1 MAAFLLGHY
10 PIGTLDCLEEAKMRV
25 RNWYK
30 SDGWGAFREFCIE
43 NRYDLISAKQIDE
56 PEPVKGA
63 LYDYRFWP
71 ISTAGVSILLAYTV
85 IHPAFYPWDELESLH
100 YMGPSTMWPSSYL
113 WPDRAKPGSIEQ
125 N

>member
-1 MAAFLLGHY
+1 
-10 PIGTLDCLEEAKMRV
+10 MRV

-56 PEPVKGA
+56 LEPVKGA

-71 ISTAGVSILLAYTV
+71 ISTAGVFILLAYTV
-85 IHPAFYPWDELESLH
+85 IHLH
-100 YMGPSTMWPSSYL
+100 STLGTSW
-113 WPDRAKPGSIEQ
+113 RACIIWAHLQ
-125 N
+125 H

>member
-1 MAAFLLGHY
+1 
-10 PIGTLDCLEEAKMRV
+10 MRV

-71 ISTAGVSILLAYTV
+71 ISTAGVFILLAYTV
-85 IHPAFYPWDELESLH
+85 IV
-100 YMGPSTMWPSSYL
+100 TMT
-113 WPDRAKPGSIEQ
+113 
-125 N
+125 